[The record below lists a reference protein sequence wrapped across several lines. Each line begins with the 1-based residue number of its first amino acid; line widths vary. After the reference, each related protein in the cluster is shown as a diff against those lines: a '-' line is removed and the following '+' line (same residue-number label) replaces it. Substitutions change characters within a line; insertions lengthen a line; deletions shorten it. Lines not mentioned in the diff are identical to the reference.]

1 MKTTE
6 LAILL
11 VAIMA
16 GSFFEGWILAK
27 NKYISNQK
35 VAVDINKYDTIE
47 EYKGRGYTI
56 GFQDGIIWNEHLDEL
71 EVAED
76 ELIDAIEHWKENDD
90 EVLRIYPF
98 ANRSWGRD

>member
-11 VAIMA
+11 MAIMA

-27 NKYISNQK
+27 NKYIYN
-35 VAVDINKYDTIE
+35 VMDAVHIPNDTIE

-98 ANRSWGRD
+98 ANRSWGRE

>member
-1 MKTTE
+1 MRTTE
-6 LAILL
+6 LATLL

-27 NKYISNQK
+27 NKYISNPK
-35 VAVDINKYDTIE
+35 PYIENDTIE

-56 GFQDGIIWNEHLDEL
+56 GFQDGLIWNEHLDEL

-76 ELIDAIEHWKENDD
+76 ELIDAIEHWKENDE

-98 ANRSWGRD
+98 ANRSWGRE